1 MRDPEKRVESARAAY
16 ATGSRTCSQAVMSA
30 YAAEIG
36 LGLPEALSLVEGLG
50 GGLGGRQAECGAVT
64 AAAYAVSAVVNR
76 LPGATATRT
85 EVYGA
90 VSGMCER
97 FERELG
103 STRCIELM
111 EGGRP
116 YPLCCPDKVEAAVRA
131 AEAAIAAAERE
142 RS

>member
-1 MRDPEKRVESARAAY
+1 MRDPEKRVESAQAAY
-16 ATGSRTCSQAVMSA
+16 ATGERTCSQAVMYA
-30 YAAEIG
+30 YASEVG
-36 LGLPEALSLVEGLG
+36 LGLSEALSLVEGLG
-50 GGLGGRQAECGAVT
+50 GGLGGRQAAC
-64 AAAYAVSAVVNR
+64 AVSAIVNR
-76 LPGATATRT
+76 LPGVSRP